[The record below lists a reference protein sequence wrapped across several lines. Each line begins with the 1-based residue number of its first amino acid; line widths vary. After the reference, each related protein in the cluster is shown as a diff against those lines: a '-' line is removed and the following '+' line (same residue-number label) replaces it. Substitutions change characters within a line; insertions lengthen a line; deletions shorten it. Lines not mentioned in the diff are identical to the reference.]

1 VQVVS
6 ELRKREEELAKEK
19 KEKEQLAKKLQ
30 VRTCEHSMSPRST
43 PRTPAR

>member
-1 VQVVS
+1 MQVVS

-30 VRTCEHSMSPRST
+30 VRTYVRVLDEPQEY
-43 PRTPAR
+43 PAYR